1 MGKGGEWWCCS
12 EEFSTSCHV
21 VIGLGVAACMS
32 FFLAGAF
39 QTLSK
44 NCATCLGKFD
54 ALHLGHASLAQR
66 AREDLQMEPGLTMSC
81 LRADKNGELLT
92 RLKYCPSWSL
102 MCNFRTDTKS
112 FNVFLCNSKQCWI
125 NPSRP
130 PYQGA
135 VHGVFQW
142 HGGSFL
148 APRIK
153 AEGVTDAERL
163 QACGSHGK
171 STSHCDDRCWPFTTL
186 SLFHDSEV
194 VTWVT

>member
-1 MGKGGEWWCCS
+1 MLATTSRKKLLEVKWSTGKGGEWWCCS
-12 EEFSTSCHV
+12 EEFSASCHV

-81 LRADKNGELLT
+81 LTADRDGELLT
-92 RLKYCPSWSL
+92 LLKYCPSWSAML
-102 MCNFRTDTKS
+102 DKPFTPT
-112 FNVFLCNSKQCWI
+112 L
-125 NPSRP
+125 SRSR
-130 PYQGA
+130 A
-135 VHGVFQW
+135 WCLSVAW
-142 HGGSFL
+142 RKFL

-171 STSHCDDRCWPFTTL
+171 STSHCDDRC
-186 SLFHDSEV
+186 
-194 VTWVT
+194 